1 MKQNVPIVLCIA
13 GSDSGGGAGIQADI
27 KTLNTL
33 KVFAATAITCI
44 TAQNTKEVILIKK
57 LSADLIFNQIEAIKR
72 DFEISAIKIGMLY
85 DSVIM
90 KVVSESLEELKT
102 IPIIIDPV
110 MISKSGDYLLKT
122 SSINFFKKNIIP
134 KSYLLTPNIHE
145 ALELTKMKRI
155 RSHSDIE
162 ECFKRL
168 RSLGARNIL
177 IKGGHLSNKDYSVD
191 YLNFNNRTVSI
202 SGKRHNTK
210 NTHGTGCTLSAAIS
224 GNIAL
229 GMDLLS
235 ATKKAKKFT
244 NNAIKNSFNI
254 GKGCGPLNHFA

>member
-44 TAQNTKEVILIKK
+44 TAQNTKEVISIKK

-102 IPIIIDPV
+102 IPII
-110 MISKSGDYLLKT
+110 
-122 SSINFFKKNIIP
+122 
-134 KSYLLTPNIHE
+134 
-145 ALELTKMKRI
+145 
-155 RSHSDIE
+155 
-162 ECFKRL
+162 
-168 RSLGARNIL
+168 
-177 IKGGHLSNKDYSVD
+177 
-191 YLNFNNRTVSI
+191 
-202 SGKRHNTK
+202 
-210 NTHGTGCTLSAAIS
+210 
-224 GNIAL
+224 
-229 GMDLLS
+229 
-235 ATKKAKKFT
+235 
-244 NNAIKNSFNI
+244 
-254 GKGCGPLNHFA
+254 